1 MLSNLVGI
9 ISTILRIGGA
19 AALKA
24 TAGVFQIRNNA
35 DNAFLEVQ
43 AADPTADDSLTTKRY
58 VDTALGSQV
67 SVIKVPFTFSA
78 GTSTSTALVPTGS
91 IVHNVQLNITTGLN
105 STAPTIS
112 VGFNGGSA
120 TALMGTADNF
130 PTVASLQE
138 KNQATP
144 APGADSAVTVTVGG
158 SGGSAGAGTAYIFY
172 STPAA

>member
-1 MLSNLVGI
+1 MLSNLAAI
-9 ISTILRIGGA
+9 ISTILRIGSA

-24 TAGVFQIRNNA
+24 TAGVFQVRNNA
-35 DNAFLEVQ
+35 DSAFLEVQ

-58 VDTALGSQV
+58 VDQALGAQV
-67 SVIKVPFTFSA
+67 SVIKVPFTYAA
-78 GTSTSTALVPTGS
+78 GVNTSTALIPTGAV
-91 IVHNVQLNITTGLN
+91 VHNVQLNITAALN
-105 STAPTIS
+105 STSPTIS

-144 APGADSAVTVTVGG
+144 APGADAEVTVTVGG
-158 SGGSAGAGTAYIFY
+158 TGGSAGAGTAYIFF